1 MDKVKKPAAT
11 GRNCPLYHLVRK
23 IRLGMRYADRH
34 SNRDHFNIYP
44 SVQNGWSKGGRMVGG
59 DFHRFRFHFQGL
71 PDLLGVEH
79 TPSLPVS
86 LKRATARI
94 NSLLQGL

>member
-1 MDKVKKPAAT
+1 
-11 GRNCPLYHLVRK
+11 
-23 IRLGMRYADRH
+23 
-34 SNRDHFNIYP
+34 
-44 SVQNGWSKGGRMVGG
+44 MVGG